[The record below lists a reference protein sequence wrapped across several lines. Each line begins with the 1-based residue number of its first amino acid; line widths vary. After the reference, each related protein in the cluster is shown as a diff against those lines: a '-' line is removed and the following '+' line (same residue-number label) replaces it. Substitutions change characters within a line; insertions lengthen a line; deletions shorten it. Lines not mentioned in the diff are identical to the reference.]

1 MLSQRLFRPAY
12 HSCNP
17 EHLIGT
23 SFRLRS
29 LFLDSL
35 RFSLRLVSLAF
46 CVLSTC
52 ALRLVAILRV
62 YRDLPRDPLRF
73 YCDSI
78 RPYLGTLKP
87 NSSPSENPAQ
97 AILVLGTFLS
107 YILPLTPTP
116 SRSHSEALAIIYTS
130 SRGLYILLIDLY
142 FTGTTTSSGLVVFPC
157 VF

>member
-1 MLSQRLFRPAY
+1 MPPRQLFRPAY
-12 HSCNP
+12 HLRDP

-23 SFRLRS
+23 SFRLRFLS
-29 LFLDSL
+29 LDSL
-35 RFSLRLVSLAF
+35 RSYLRPVSLAF

-62 YRDLPRDPLRF
+62 YRDLPRDPLRS
-73 YCDSI
+73 YCDPI

-97 AILVLGTFLS
+97 AILVLGTFPS
-107 YILPLTPTP
+107 YILSLTPTP

-130 SRGLYILLIDLY
+130 SRGLFILLLDFY
-142 FTGTTTSSGLVVFPC
+142 FTVMTTSCGLVVFPC

>member
-1 MLSQRLFRPAY
+1 MPPRQLFRLAY
-12 HSCNP
+12 HLRDP

-23 SFRLRS
+23 SFRLRF
-29 LFLDSL
+29 LFLDLL
-35 RFSLRLVSLAF
+35 RSSLRLVSLAF

-107 YILPLTPTP
+107 YIPSHTPTP

-130 SRGLYILLIDLY
+130 SQGLYIYYLTIY
-142 FTGTTTSSGLVVFPC
+142 FTGTTTSSSLVVFSC

>member
-1 MLSQRLFRPAY
+1 MPPRQLFRLAY
-12 HSCNP
+12 HLRDP

-23 SFRLRS
+23 SFRLRFLS
-29 LFLDSL
+29 LDLLQS
-35 RFSLRLVSLAF
+35 SLRLVSLAF

-73 YCDSI
+73 YCDPI

-107 YILPLTPTP
+107 YILSLTPTP
-116 SRSHSEALAIIYTS
+116 SRSHSEALAITYTS
-130 SRGLYILLIDLY
+130 SRGLYILLLDFY

>member
-1 MLSQRLFRPAY
+1 MRVLAILGRIVSCPQFSGSSKGLYCVDLPPRQLFRLAY
-12 HSCNP
+12 HPRDP

-23 SFRLRS
+23 SFRLRFLS
-29 LFLDSL
+29 LDLL
-35 RFSLRLVSLAF
+35 RSSLRLVSLAF

-73 YCDSI
+73 YCDPI

-97 AILVLGTFLS
+97 AILVLGTFLYS
-107 YILPLTPTP
+107 I
-116 SRSHSEALAIIYTS
+116 SHTHTIAIT
-130 SRGLYILLIDLY
+130 
-142 FTGTTTSSGLVVFPC
+142 F
-157 VF
+157 

>member
-1 MLSQRLFRPAY
+1 MPPRQLFRPAY
-12 HSCNP
+12 HLRDP

-23 SFRLRS
+23 TFRLRFLS
-29 LFLDSL
+29 LDLLRSSL
-35 RFSLRLVSLAF
+35 QLVSLAF
-46 CVLSTC
+46 CVISTC

-62 YRDLPRDPLRF
+62 YRDLSREPLRF
-73 YCDSI
+73 YCDPI

-107 YILPLTPTP
+107 YILSLTPTP
-116 SRSHSEALAIIYTS
+116 SRSHSEALAITYTS
-130 SRGLYILLIDLY
+130 SRGLYIYYLTIY

>member
-1 MLSQRLFRPAY
+1 MPPRQSFRPAY
-12 HSCNP
+12 HLRDP

-23 SFRLRS
+23 SFRLRFLS
-29 LFLDSL
+29 LDLL
-35 RFSLRLVSLAF
+35 RSYLRPVSLAF
-46 CVLSTC
+46 CALSTC

-73 YCDSI
+73 YCDPI

-97 AILVLGTFLS
+97 AILVLGTFPS
-107 YILPLTPTP
+107 YILSLTPTP
-116 SRSHSEALAIIYTS
+116 SRSHSEALAITYTS
-130 SRGLYILLIDLY
+130 SRGLYIYYLTIY